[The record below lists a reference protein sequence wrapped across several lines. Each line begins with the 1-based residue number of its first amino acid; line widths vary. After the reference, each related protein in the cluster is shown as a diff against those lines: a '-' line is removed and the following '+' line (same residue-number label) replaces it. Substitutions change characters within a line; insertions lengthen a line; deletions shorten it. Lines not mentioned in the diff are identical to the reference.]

1 MNNFVITVFLGKVQ
15 LQNSGLTYN
24 NRPMWASPHSRS
36 KERKDRESG
45 IWTMNI
51 YVCGVVIV
59 AFHSGQ
65 LGVDH
70 PYAHGL

>member
-1 MNNFVITVFLGKVQ
+1 MTPVFQRRKGE
-15 LQNSGLTYN
+15 
-24 NRPMWASPHSRS
+24 MWASPHSRA
-36 KERKDRESG
+36 KARKDRESG